1 MPRCSISLLSFLGIG
16 LACLPLAAQQDAA
29 QDTAQR
35 IATFER
41 EFKTFAEHYCND
53 CHTGDAAEAEL
64 AFDLIDYSAVV
75 NDRAQW
81 ETIIKMIET
90 HSMPP
95 EDSAQPSAAEREA
108 VLKLLDNTLYY
119 VDCDLP
125 HDPGRVTI
133 RRLNRQEYDNTIRDL
148 IGIDLK
154 LARDFPSDDVGYGFD
169 NIGDVLSM
177 PPLLFEKYMDA
188 AEQVA
193 AAAIQVPDPE
203 KFERQKRVGE
213 QLESAGSAQLH
224 DNNVYVFP
232 SDGTLKAKFTLP
244 RAGDYILRVVAGA
257 QQAGEELAKM
267 ELTLADHKRE
277 VEVDARADE
286 LRPYEWYLN
295 VEAGEHEA
303 TARFIN
309 DYYNPEA
316 ENPEQRDRNLFV
328 QSFELIGPV
337 DLPEDQLSEAH
348 RRIVT
353 QRPDNPRD
361 RRQLR
366 RAAREVLEPF
376 VSRAYRRPATPEDIR
391 PLVEL
396 VGVATENGDSFER
409 GIQLAVTAAL
419 VSPHFLFRVEQD
431 PQPENAGEPRT
442 LSDFELATRL
452 SYFLWS
458 SMPDE
463 ELFKLARDGRLNH
476 PDTLVQQVRRM
487 LHDEKAFAL
496 AENFGGQ
503 WLNLRNLAEA
513 SPNPELFPEY
523 STELRESMLRETLE
537 MVAYVLRENRPITD
551 FLTADYSFVDQRLAQ
566 FYGLQPVEGERFQ
579 RVSLEGTPRRGVLT
593 QASILTITS
602 NPGRTSPVKR
612 GKWIMENILG
622 TPPPDPPPNVP
633 QLEETQQ
640 AQPGLTL
647 RQQLELHRAD
657 PVCAS
662 CHRQMDALG
671 FAFENFDP
679 IGRWRDKDGEHAIDP
694 SGVLPDGTEISGS
707 ASLVEVLTREKEK
720 FARTLAEKML
730 TYALGRGLEY
740 YDRCAVDKIMEQL
753 EANEYRMG
761 ALVEAIV
768 LSEPFRMRR
777 VAPTTDSD

>member
-1 MPRCSISLLSFLGIG
+1 
-16 LACLPLAAQQDAA
+16 
-29 QDTAQR
+29 
-35 IATFER
+35 
-41 EFKTFAEHYCND
+41 
-53 CHTGDAAEAEL
+53 
-64 AFDLIDYSAVV
+64 
-75 NDRAQW
+75 
-81 ETIIKMIET
+81 
-90 HSMPP
+90 
-95 EDSAQPSAAEREA
+95 
-108 VLKLLDNTLYY
+108 
-119 VDCDLP
+119 
-125 HDPGRVTI
+125 
-133 RRLNRQEYDNTIRDL
+133 
-148 IGIDLK
+148 
-154 LARDFPSDDVGYGFD
+154 
-169 NIGDVLSM
+169 
-177 PPLLFEKYMDA
+177 
-188 AEQVA
+188 
-193 AAAIQVPDPE
+193 
-203 KFERQKRVGE
+203 
-213 QLESAGSAQLH
+213 
-224 DNNVYVFP
+224 
-232 SDGTLKAKFTLP
+232 
-244 RAGDYILRVVAGA
+244 
-257 QQAGEELAKM
+257 
-267 ELTLADHKRE
+267 
-277 VEVDARADE
+277 
-286 LRPYEWYLN
+286 
-295 VEAGEHEA
+295 
-303 TARFIN
+303 
-309 DYYNPEA
+309 
-316 ENPEQRDRNLFV
+316 
-328 QSFELIGPV
+328 
-337 DLPEDQLSEAH
+337 
-348 RRIVT
+348 
-353 QRPDNPRD
+353 
-361 RRQLR
+361 
-366 RAAREVLEPF
+366 
-376 VSRAYRRPATPEDIR
+376 
-391 PLVEL
+391 
-396 VGVATENGDSFER
+396 
-409 GIQLAVTAAL
+409 
-419 VSPHFLFRVEQD
+419 
-431 PQPENAGEPRT
+431 NAGEPRT

-612 GKWIMENILG
+612 GKWIMEHILG

-740 YDRCAVDKIMEQL
+740 YDRCAVDKIM
-753 EANEYRMG
+753 
-761 ALVEAIV
+761 
-768 LSEPFRMRR
+768 
-777 VAPTTDSD
+777 